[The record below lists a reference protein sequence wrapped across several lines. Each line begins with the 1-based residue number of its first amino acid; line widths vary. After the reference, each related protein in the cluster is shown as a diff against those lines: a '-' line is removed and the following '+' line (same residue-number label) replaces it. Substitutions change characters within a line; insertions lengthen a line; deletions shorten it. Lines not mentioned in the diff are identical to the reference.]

1 MNKSLHTL
9 IILAFLTL
17 GASNACA
24 DDDTVRCS
32 GTVTYEG
39 VSYDVSKNDE
49 SEIEAKSELVEVACE
64 EACRGSL
71 LENSCERA
79 CEKSAILSA
88 VTCTHSARP
97 ARVRCTASVQYEDVA
112 YDVDKIEDSE
122 IEAKS
127 ELIEQACD
135 IACHG
140 SLLEDAC
147 EHTCEKKAILTNVKC
162 REYAL

>member
-1 MNKSLHTL
+1 MNKSLHAL
-9 IILAFLTL
+9 IILAFLSL

-24 DDDTVRCS
+24 NDDTVRCS

-71 LENSCERA
+71 LEDSCERA

-88 VTCTHSARP
+88 VTCTHSPRKSSLHRIRTIRRRRLRRRQNRRLRNRSKKRTHRTSLRHRLPRSTPRRCLRARM
-97 ARVRCTASVQYEDVA
+97 
-112 YDVDKIEDSE
+112 
-122 IEAKS
+122 
-127 ELIEQACD
+127 
-135 IACHG
+135 
-140 SLLEDAC
+140 
-147 EHTCEKKAILTNVKC
+147 
-162 REYAL
+162 